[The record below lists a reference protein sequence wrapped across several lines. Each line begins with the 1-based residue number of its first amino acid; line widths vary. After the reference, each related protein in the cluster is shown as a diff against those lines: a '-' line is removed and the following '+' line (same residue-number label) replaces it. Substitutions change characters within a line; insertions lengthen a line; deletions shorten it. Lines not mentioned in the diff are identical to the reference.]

1 MRSTIGSAIGL
12 MLALNVPAT
21 IGLIALANP
30 IVALIFEHGRFTAED
45 TEATAVALR
54 FYAIGLVGYSVV
66 GSSRRRSTR
75 CTAAASRSSPASA
88 SVIANILLNLVLVRV
103 MGYAGLALG
112 TSLAAIVNASI
123 QFLLLRR
130 ALDGLQGR
138 HITVTFLKATVA
150 SLAMA
155 AAAWL
160 VERWLHDAMPG
171 ADTWIKAVRVGL
183 AIGVALGV
191 LAVSATL
198 LRLREFEESRD
209 MVMKR
214 LGRLKP

>member
-1 MRSTIGSAIGL
+1 
-12 MLALNVPAT
+12 
-21 IGLIALANP
+21 
-30 IVALIFEHGRFTAED
+30 
-45 TEATAVALR
+45 
-54 FYAIGLVGYSVV
+54 
-66 GSSRRRSTR
+66 
-75 CTAAASRSSPASA
+75 
-88 SVIANILLNLVLVRV
+88 VIANILLNLVLVRV

-112 TSLAAIVNASI
+112 TSVAAIVNAAI

-138 HITVTFLKATVA
+138 QITVTFLKATVA

-155 AAAWL
+155 AAAWY
-160 VERWLHDAMPG
+160 VERWLRAAIPG
-171 ADTWIKAVRVGL
+171 ADTWIQAVRVCL

-214 LGRLKP
+214 LSRLKP